1 MELAE
6 YGLMYQVEDQ
16 HWWFVSRR
24 RLAMSLIDRTLGL
37 EPEASILDI
46 GCGTGGNLET
56 LTRRGQAV
64 GMDLSATALQLAHR
78 RELPRL
84 LQGSALAL
92 PYAGQ
97 SFALVTAF
105 DVLYHRWITDDHLAL
120 EEIYRVIR
128 PGGWLLITDSAMPL
142 LWSSH
147 DEIYHARQR
156 YTLDDIRYKLQEAGF
171 EVRLCSYRNTL
182 LLPLFLLVRLAM
194 RWLPLTQNL
203 NGQQLPAAWLNRLLI
218 QIGTMETGW
227 LRQGRKFPLGS
238 SLICLSQKPLN
249 PCHNN
254 KGHGTGQIIGPP
266 LEQQV
271 LYKSEPHHAQ
281 P

>member
-1 MELAE
+1 MEMAE

-16 HWWFVSRR
+16 HWWFVNRR

-37 EPEASILDI
+37 DPEAPILDI

-64 GMDLSATALQLAHR
+64 GMDLSTAALQLAHR
-78 RELPRL
+78 RDLPRL

-92 PYAGQ
+92 PYADQ

-120 EEIYRVIR
+120 AEIYRVIQ

-147 DEIYHARQR
+147 DEVYYARQR
-156 YTLDDIRYKLQEAGF
+156 YTLGDLQHKLQEAGF

-194 RWLPLTQNL
+194 SGLPLTQNFR
-203 NGQQLPAAWLNRLLI
+203 GQQLPAAWLNWLLI
-218 QIGTMETGW
+218 QIGNIETGW
-227 LRQGRKFPLGS
+227 LRRGKKFPLGS
-238 SLICLSQKPLN
+238 SLICLSQKPPN
-249 PCHNN
+249 PCHNSR
-254 KGHGTGQIIGPP
+254 GHGIGQVVSSP
-266 LEQQV
+266 LERQPF
-271 LYKSEPHHAQ
+271 YESEPHHSQ
-281 P
+281 Q